1 MAVTKC
7 EIVVQKKNLVVVAIR
22 FLSCDLD
29 TRGFALDSG
38 IHHGQV
44 KTQTLLTP
52 SQSAKL
58 RPLVWLQRPTLFN
71 QSFHGRRAVHRDRRS
86 QILQNSDV
94 LSRDLDTRG
103 FALDSGI
110 HHGLVK
116 TRTLLTPSQSA
127 KTQASCLAAETNV
140 VQSKLSWRRAVHR
153 DRRSQIL
160 KKFRWLEFSLGLLE
174 LLAFSPPGF
183 RSIEVLSP
191 PGSRSIEVLSH
202 ISLQIMDGNTQLPWA
217 LTGFYGN
224 PVAERRQDSWQML
237 RRLTPESPSPWLIM
251 GDFNEIISQDEKFTW
266 SNKREGTD
274 FTKERL
280 DRACANATF
289 PALYGSC
296 VVQVLPVCNSDH
308 NPLSINCNQGHFQ
321 LFPNARLLFRYEAAW
336 AGKQEFK
343 DIIASSWSHLRGHNS
358 SLGWFKEG
366 LMRCRDR
373 LQIGARFNARE
384 AKKTLKVNMQKLRS
398 LQQVNKGD
406 LNERIRVI
414 QNQVD
419 GQCLGMVDVVLSTQL
434 IRTGVGAKVEYGK
447 DFHLFQWQYSAGN
460 KVSRSSCR

>member
-1 MAVTKC
+1 MSK
-7 EIVVQKKNLVVVAIR
+7 
-22 FLSCDLD
+22 S
-29 TRGFALDSG
+29 
-38 IHHGQV
+38 
-44 KTQTLLTP
+44 
-52 SQSAKL
+52 
-58 RPLVWLQRPTLFN
+58 
-71 QSFHGRRAVHRDRRS
+71 
-86 QILQNSDV
+86 
-94 LSRDLDTRG
+94 
-103 FALDSGI
+103 
-110 HHGLVK
+110 
-116 TRTLLTPSQSA
+116 
-127 KTQASCLAAETNV
+127 LAALKDISFSSSYSSAEWFSRPRT
-140 VQSKLSWRRAVHR
+140 KATRIAEL
-153 DRRSQIL
+153 QISIQQL
-160 KKFRWLEFSLGLLE
+160 QKPNFSPLQTPFSGQPGGPHLFPRLNRCIAQLNTLVRLSLGLLE
-174 LLAFSPPGF
+174 LLAPSPPGF

-191 PGSRSIEVLSH
+191 PGSRSIEVPSH
-202 ISLQIMDGNTQLPWA
+202 ISLQIMDGTTQLPWV

-251 GDFNEIISQDEKFTW
+251 GDFNEILSQDEKFTW

-280 DRACANATF
+280 DRACANGTF

-296 VVQVLPVCNSDH
+296 VVQVLQVCNSDH

-321 LFPNARLLFRYEAAW
+321 LIPNARLLFRYEAAW
-336 AGKQEFK
+336 AEKQECK

-373 LQIGARFNARE
+373 LQFWARSNARE
-384 AKKTLKVNMQKLRS
+384 AKTTLKVNMQKLRS

-419 GQCLGMVDVVLSTQL
+419 GQCLGMVEVVLSTEL